1 MKCLCLIT
9 SLPIGGAEKSLLR
22 LIDNSNDEVE
32 YLLISLDRKR
42 DMESSFEKIGVKIIN
57 LNLKG
62 RISDLSNIIYLYK
75 TIKEWRPDLI
85 YAWMYHAMFLSLICK
100 LISPSIPIVWS
111 IRHNNLE
118 RKLNKLTTIILA
130 HFLGFLS
137 FVPRRIVYCSNES
150 ISLHLSIGY
159 KKKKSMLI
167 ENGFDSNEFKNRYEL
182 SYEYRNFL
190 RNKYFKD
197 LMPNDLIIACCARF
211 DPLKRFENFVSVASL
226 LSDRVS
232 DKVTFCLIGEGVIEN
247 KEMLLN
253 FAKKEHHQKFSFFP
267 AINSIDEMLLC
278 VDIFVQTSKSESF
291 PNIVAEAMLTGAAVV
306 ATDVGQ
312 TSRIVGGCGVIVPP
326 DSIGVMVNELEVLV
340 SNRKLRQSYMQ
351 SAADQ
356 IRKNFGIRRS
366 VEKHLKMFS
375 EII

>member
-42 DMESSFEKIGVKIIN
+42 EMESSFEKIGVKVIN

-62 RISDLSNIIYLYK
+62 RITDFSNLIYLCRI
-75 TIKEWRPDLI
+75 IKDWRPDVI

-100 LISPSIPIVWS
+100 LISPSIPIIWS
-111 IRHNNLE
+111 VRHNNLE

-130 HFLGFLS
+130 YFLGSLS
-137 FVPRRIVYCSNES
+137 FIPKRIVYCSNES
-150 ISLHLSIGY
+150 ILLHLNIGY
-159 KKKKSMLI
+159 KKKKSILI
-167 ENGFDSNEFKNRYEL
+167 ENGFDRNEFKSRYEL
-182 SYEYRNFL
+182 SCEYKNRI
-190 RNKYFKD
+190 RNKYFQD
-197 LMPNDLIIACCARF
+197 LTPNDLIIACCARF

-226 LSDRVS
+226 LSDRVP
-232 DKVTFCLIGEGVIEN
+232 DNVTFCLMGEGVIEN

-253 FAKKEHHQKFSFFP
+253 FAKKEHHRKFLFYP
-267 AINSIDEMLLC
+267 ATNSIDEILLC

-326 DSIGVMVNELEVLV
+326 DSIGVMVDEIEVLV
-340 SNRKLRQSYMQ
+340 SNSILRQNYMK
-351 SAADQ
+351 SAPDQ

-375 EII
+375 EIV